1 MSSRRTHDRPIG
13 FGRNGER
20 VANTPMRTLPPRRG
34 GRTVGDQS
42 ARTFSENSQMSQ
54 MCENASSPRTASRLR
69 NSGSKIISACRL
81 STTPLWRGT
90 PNFVAK
96 SLWMWAMGFIR
107 PPPPPSGTRG
117 AHSIGHTSACAPCIR
132 RGHAA
137 RAGGRSR
144 MIPPAAGCRAAR
156 SQS

>member
-69 NSGSKIISACRL
+69 NSGSNTISACKL
-81 STTPLWRGT
+81 PTTPLWRGM

-96 SLWMWAMGFIR
+96 SLWMRAMGFMR
-107 PPPPPSGTRG
+107 PPPPPSGTHG
-117 AHSIGHTSACAPCIR
+117 ARSTGRTSACAPCIR

-144 MIPPAAGCRAAR
+144 TIPPAAGSCAVRFR
-156 SQS
+156 S